1 MILGTGIDLLKISR
15 VEKVLNKYGNIFI
28 KKILSTFKTSIYYHN
43 LNNGQM

>member
-28 KKILSTFKTSIYYHN
+28 KKILSNDEIKKNKKNYIKQTN
-43 LNNGQM
+43 